1 MFENMKKIIN
11 IVFVIAGCLIGTS
24 CSDNDYTE
32 NVSSVK
38 VASASTEIEAKGGTG
53 SIAVN
58 SENVVS
64 AYSTESWLTVSV
76 SDKNV
81 SYTAELNPFAES
93 RNALVVVK
101 NAKNDSTIV
110 NVKQYGVVFAL
121 DAPSSVNGG
130 DAAFSRSFY
139 LKHNED
145 VTITTNANWLKGSIE
160 GDSLKIS
167 MTDNTL
173 GHIRSGYIKYQIGT
187 VLDSVQVLQCDFD
200 KDIAGDYYLAYKG
213 DDGKTYAYAAQLTNK
228 SLVLATKEFTLTI
241 PVAFDENSISVTME
255 CGDSIGFASNSYI
268 YTIFADAKYEYWTAY
283 NKGLK
288 YTAPLQYDDE
298 NGTYGF
304 FAGTFGTR
312 KIGAL
317 VFGGFKTN
325 QMSKTNYVG
334 DLDVLYSPYLLKVSS
349 SGAKSKSFGKQL
361 SQLEYILR

>member
-145 VTITTNANWLKGSIE
+145 VTITTN
-160 GDSLKIS
+160 
-167 MTDNTL
+167 
-173 GHIRSGYIKYQIGT
+173 
-187 VLDSVQVLQCDFD
+187 
-200 KDIAGDYYLAYKG
+200 
-213 DDGKTYAYAAQLTNK
+213 
-228 SLVLATKEFTLTI
+228 
-241 PVAFDENSISVTME
+241 
-255 CGDSIGFASNSYI
+255 
-268 YTIFADAKYEYWTAY
+268 
-283 NKGLK
+283 
-288 YTAPLQYDDE
+288 
-298 NGTYGF
+298 
-304 FAGTFGTR
+304 
-312 KIGAL
+312 
-317 VFGGFKTN
+317 
-325 QMSKTNYVG
+325 
-334 DLDVLYSPYLLKVSS
+334 
-349 SGAKSKSFGKQL
+349 SF
-361 SQLEYILR
+361 